1 MIKIKT
7 TEDVR
12 KMQKAGSIVADVLS
26 MIEEYIKPG
35 LSTWDLDQ
43 AAEKL
48 IRKSGAVP
56 SFKGYGNP
64 PFPGSVCASIDHE
77 VVHGIPSK
85 NRIIEEGMLVS
96 IDVGAYIDGFHGDA
110 ARTFAVGQVSQ
121 DKLDLLR
128 VTEECFWKGLELAR
142 PGNRLGDLSAAVQKH
157 AEDHGYGV
165 VRELTGH
172 GIGRDLHEDPDLPNY
187 GRAGHG
193 VRLEAGMV
201 LAMEPM
207 INLGTRRIALE
218 ADGWTI
224 VTADGK
230 PSSHYENTFAIT
242 EDGPLILTKR
252 D

>member
-7 TEDVR
+7 KEDVW